1 MPVEMEKLSPSTG
14 IFMSETRNE
23 VFLVLESSEDGLA
36 LHGLCQSVVQIGGV
50 EQAAHCIT

>member
-1 MPVEMEKLSPSTG
+1 MEELSPSTG
-14 IFMSETRNE
+14 IFMSETGNE
-23 VFLVLESSEDGLA
+23 VFLVLEPSEDGLA